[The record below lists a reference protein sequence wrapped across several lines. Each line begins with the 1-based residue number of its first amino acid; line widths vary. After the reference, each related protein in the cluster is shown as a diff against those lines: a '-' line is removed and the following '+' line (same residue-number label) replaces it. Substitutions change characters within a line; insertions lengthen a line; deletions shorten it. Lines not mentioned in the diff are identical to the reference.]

1 MTPVVKKLVCNGV
14 TLAATQ
20 SSNIIN
26 INSSC
31 YVKRDSAE
39 QLIYKII
46 SKNKMIPKRS
56 LTSLK
61 CHLENGL

>member
-1 MTPVVKKLVCNGV
+1 MTPVVKKLVCNG
-14 TLAATQ
+14 LEATQ
-20 SSNIIN
+20 SSSIIN

-46 SKNKMIPKRS
+46 SRKKDN
-56 LTSLK
+56 T
-61 CHLENGL
+61 